1 MSALGRYKSLAANL
15 ALFAVNAVSTRLISF
30 FLVPLY
36 TYYMS
41 AGEYGVTDMSLTVIS
56 LVTPITTLSA
66 GEAVLR
72 FVIGDRKHDAEYI
85 AIALGTVVLSISAV
99 IALSPVLDLGFFGGL
114 GEYKGWFVLA
124 YASSGLMNICGE
136 IARGM
141 NKVKLIPV
149 CASISSL
156 ITLAFAALFIGGFSM
171 GVTGYFIS
179 VSFGPLIASAL
190 YLFYGGIARMAIEGM
205 RRIKAKPFSIS
216 KSLFRKML
224 RYSLPLI
231 PNAVFWWL
239 SSGINRFIIT
249 GMLGITASGMFAAA
263 SKIPGL
269 INTAYSIF
277 QSAWQ
282 LSAFQ
287 ESKEEGLKQF
297 FSTIFT
303 VVQAGM
309 TLLCASL
316 SFLAPWISSFLLQ
329 GETYDAWPMVSTLLL
344 ANLLNVLSTFYGTVY
359 TTTMHTSHIMRTTMC
374 GAIACVVL
382 TPLLLPI
389 LGTYG
394 ACVASV
400 VAQAIVLVLRA
411 VDSKK
416 HIEFDA
422 GWRYFIPTMVLLI
435 TQAATAQ
442 LQPNYWHAISGGCLC
457 FVTAI
462 QGVRLY
468 PLATELMQFVQKERK
483 P

>member
-1 MSALGRYKSLAANL
+1 MRALGRYKSLAANM

-41 AGEYGVTDMSLTVIS
+41 AGEYGITDMSLTVIS
-56 LVTPITTLSA
+56 LVTPIVTLSA

-72 FVIGDRKHDAEYI
+72 FVIGDRNHDAEYT
-85 AIALGTVVLSISAV
+85 AIALGIVALSIPVVA
-99 IALSPVLDLGFFGGL
+99 ALTPVLNLGFFGGL

-136 IARGM
+136 IARGL

-156 ITLAFAALFIGGFSM
+156 VTLISAALLIGGVGM
-171 GVTGYFIS
+171 GIKGYFVS

-190 YLFYGGIARMAIEGM
+190 YLIIGRIAKKAIEGM
-205 RRIKAKPFSIS
+205 RRIATDPSS
-216 KSLFRKML
+216 SLLSLFPRML

-239 SSGINRFIIT
+239 SSGINRFFIT
-249 GMLGITASGMFAAA
+249 GMIDITASGMFAAA

-287 ESKEEGLKQF
+287 ESREKDLGSF

-303 VVQAGM
+303 VVQASM
-309 TLLCASL
+309 TILCASL
-316 SFLAPWISSFLLQ
+316 SFFAPWLSSFLLQ
-329 GETYDAWPMVSTLLL
+329 GETYDAWSMVPTLLL

-359 TTTMHTSHIMRTTMC
+359 TTTMHTSYIMRTTMC
-374 GAIACVVL
+374 GAITCVAL
-382 TPLLLPI
+382 TPLLIPI

-411 VDSKK
+411 IDSRK

-422 GWRYFIPTMVLLI
+422 GWGFLIPTMALLV
-435 TQAATAQ
+435 TQAVTAQ
-442 LQPNYWHAISGGCLC
+442 LQPSFWQAISGGCLC
-457 FVTAI
+457 FVIVI

-468 PLATELMQFVQKERK
+468 LIATKMMK
-483 P
+483 

>member
-1 MSALGRYKSLAANL
+1 MRALGRYKSLAANM

-36 TYYMS
+36 TFYMS

-56 LVTPITTLSA
+56 LVTPIATLSA
-66 GEAVLR
+66 GEAVVR

-85 AIALGTVVLSISAV
+85 AIALSIVILSIPVVA
-99 IALSPVLDLGFFGGL
+99 ALTPVLDFGFFGGL

-124 YASSGLMNICGE
+124 YASSGLMNMCGE

-156 ITLAFAALFIGGFSM
+156 ITLASAVLFIGGSEM
-171 GVTGYFIS
+171 GVVGYFVS

-190 YLFYGGIARMAIEGM
+190 YLIIGGIAKKTIEGM
-205 RRIKAKPFSIS
+205 RRIAANPSLVLKH
-216 KSLFRKML
+216 LFRKML
-224 RYSLPLI
+224 KYSLPLI

-239 SSGINRFIIT
+239 SSGINRFFIT

-287 ESKEEGLKQF
+287 ESKEEGLGSF
-297 FSTIFT
+297 FSAIFS

-309 TLLCASL
+309 TILCAFL
-316 SFLAPWISSFLLQ
+316 SFLAPWVSLLLLQ
-329 GETYDAWPMVSTLLL
+329 GETYDAWPMVPTLLL

-359 TTTMHTSHIMRTTMC
+359 TTTMHTSYIMRTTMC

-382 TPLLLPI
+382 MPLLLPI
-389 LGTYG
+389 LGAYG

-400 VAQAIVLVLRA
+400 IAQAIVLALRA
-411 VDSKK
+411 VDSRK
-416 HIEFDA
+416 HIKFDA
-422 GWRYFIPTMVLLI
+422 GWRYFVPTMVLLI
-435 TQAATAQ
+435 IQAAMAQ
-442 LQPNYWHAISGGCLC
+442 LQPSFWQEISGGCLC
-457 FVTAI
+457 FVVII
-462 QGVRLY
+462 QGARLH
-468 PLATELMQFVQKERK
+468 PLVTRMIQSVFKAKK
-483 P
+483 A